1 LDLERRDGTYL
12 QFIADATAAGIAHC
26 SADRRFLFVNEAYA
40 ARFGLAPGELV
51 GRPVVE
57 ILGEEAYETIR
68 PYVERVLAGESLQ
81 YDTSVNYKVA
91 GWYYLHCAYTPE
103 IDEEGRVVGWVAVIT
118 DISDRYRLE
127 QALRR
132 VESGDLTDEQVERLG
147 RALMQLEDTFDELI
161 DHFGVVPDDLYLPL
175 DLTGLDR
182 LVDPPR
188 RTP

>member
-1 LDLERRDGTYL
+1 VTLLEVVR
-12 QFIADATAAGIAHC
+12 Q
-26 SADRRFLFVNEAYA
+26 
-40 ARFGLAPGELV
+40 
-51 GRPVVE
+51 VVE
-57 ILGEEAYETIR
+57 R
-68 PYVERVLAGESLQ
+68 
-81 YDTSVNYKVA
+81 
-91 GWYYLHCAYTPE
+91 
-103 IDEEGRVVGWVAVIT
+103 
-118 DISDRYRLE
+118 

-132 VESGDLTDEQVERLG
+132 VESGDLSDEQVERLG

>member
-1 LDLERRDGTYL
+1 MRP
-12 QFIADATAAGIAHC
+12 ATAA
-26 SADRRFLFVNEAYA
+26 RRLE
-40 ARFGLAPGELV
+40 GSGEDV
-51 GRPVVE
+51 GRGLGRLVVTLLE
-57 ILGEEAYETIR
+57 VVRQVI
-68 PYVERVLAGESLQ
+68 ER
-81 YDTSVNYKVA
+81 
-91 GWYYLHCAYTPE
+91 
-103 IDEEGRVVGWVAVIT
+103 
-118 DISDRYRLE
+118 

-132 VESGDLTDEQVERLG
+132 VEAGDLSDEQVERLG